1 MPTARLQATG
11 IGSEDP
17 TVREFVH
24 FLTFQ
29 RGRARNTVE
38 AYLRDVRRFAAYMA
52 TKSERLATDAEED
65 DVRDFVVWLRKQNYD
80 PRSVARAI
88 SSLRSYFDFLVREGH
103 IDTNPAR
110 EVELPKVPL
119 PFPKALTVEE
129 VELLIESVPTATAA
143 DIRDKALIEF
153 LYATGARISEATN
166 VDLSDLYL
174 EEKSVRLVGKGD
186 KARVVPFG
194 AAADAALRRYL
205 EKGRPPLASKA
216 KAGRAPA
223 ALFLNQRGGRMT
235 RQGMWMVL
243 KARARAVGLADV
255 LTPHVLRHSCATH
268 MLEGGADIRAVQE
281 ILGHASLRT
290 TQGYTKVTFSH
301 IWSVYQTSHPRA
313 G

>member
-1 MPTARLQATG
+1 MPSLRSKATD
-11 IGSEDP
+11 IGSQDP
-17 TVREFVH
+17 TIREFVH

-38 AYLRDVRRFAAYMA
+38 AYLRDVRRFVVFMG
-52 TKSERLATDAEED
+52 TRSERVAVDAEED
-65 DVRDFVVWLRKQNYD
+65 DVTGFVVWLRKQNYD

-103 IDTNPAR
+103 RDTNPAR
-110 EVELPKVPL
+110 EVELPKVPS
-119 PFPKALTVEE
+119 PFPKALTIEQVER
-129 VELLIESVPTATAA
+129 LLESVPTATAA

-153 LYATGARISEATN
+153 LYATGARISEAAR
-166 VDLSDLYL
+166 VDLSDVEL
-174 EEKSVRLVGKGD
+174 EERSVRLVGKGD

-194 AAADAALRRYL
+194 GAAGEALQRYL
-205 EKGRPPLASKA
+205 YKGRPVLAARHKG
-216 KAGRAPA
+216 GRAPA

-243 KARARAVGLADV
+243 KARARAVGLTDV
-255 LTPHVLRHSCATH
+255 FTPHVLRHSCATH